1 LSHLILDH
9 GLLILFVLV
18 AVESA
23 GVPLPGETALIA
35 AGVLASQGHFSLRA
49 VIAVAALGAI
59 VGDNIGYV
67 LGRTGGKALLHKLP
81 LVRDHFDRALP
92 QAERYF
98 KRHGS
103 KTVFIGRFVAIL
115 RVTVAWVAGISRMH
129 WWKFFAWNAA
139 GAVVWASVFGT
150 VSYYFGKAA
159 ADAISEYGLF
169 AAVAVG
175 VGIILLGGYWWWRRR
190 RYPSAALT
198 PEKEEKDGAENR
210 PRM

>member
-1 LSHLILDH
+1 LILDH
-9 GLLILFVLV
+9 GLFLLFALV

-35 AGVLASQGHFSLRA
+35 AGVLASQGHFSLVE
-49 VIAVAALGAI
+49 VIAVATLGAI

-81 LVRDHFDRALP
+81 IVSDHFDRALP

-98 KRHGS
+98 GRHGS

-115 RVTVAWVAGISRMH
+115 RVTVAWVAGISRMP

-150 VSYYFGKAA
+150 VAYYFGKAA
-159 ADAISEYGLF
+159 ADAISEYGLY
-169 AAVAVG
+169 AAAVVAVG
-175 VGIILLGGYWWWRRR
+175 IVLFGVVWWRRRR
-190 RYPSAALT
+190 RYPSAPGT

-210 PRM
+210 PRV